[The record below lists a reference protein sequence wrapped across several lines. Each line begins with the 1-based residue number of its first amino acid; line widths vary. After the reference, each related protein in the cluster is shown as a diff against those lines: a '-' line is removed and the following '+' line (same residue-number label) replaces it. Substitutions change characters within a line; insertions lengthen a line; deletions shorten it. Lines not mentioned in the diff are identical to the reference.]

1 MLDILRA
8 ILRFLGQV
16 LEWVVDFFQWL
27 FVKVAV
33 LVFDAVIAVLS
44 AIPVPDWLDDLAGNI
59 ANIDPGVMFFVA
71 PLQIETGLTWLLS
84 AYLLRFLI
92 RRLPVVG

>member
-1 MLDILRA
+1 MIDVLKA
-8 ILRFLGQV
+8 ILRFLGNI
-16 LEWVVDFFQWL
+16 LEWIVDFFQWL

-44 AIPVPDWLDDLAGNI
+44 LIPVPDWLDEIAPNI
-59 ANIDPGVMFFVA
+59 TAIDPGIMFFAA
-71 PLQIETGLTWLLS
+71 PLQLGTGLTWIIS

>member
-1 MLDILRA
+1 MGEILMA

-33 LVFDAVIAVLS
+33 LVFDAIIAVLTL
-44 AIPVPDWLDDLAGNI
+44 IPVPDWLESIAPNI
-59 ANIDPGVMFFVA
+59 TAIDPGVMFFA
-71 PLQIETGLTWLLS
+71 SPLQLGTGLTWLIS

>member
-1 MLDILRA
+1 MGDILMG

-16 LEWVVDFFQWL
+16 VEWVVDFFQWL
-27 FVKVAV
+27 RVKAAV
-33 LVFDAVIAVLS
+33 LVFDAIIAVLS
-44 AIPVPDWLDDLAGNI
+44 LIPVPEWLESISTNGGSLSADILYFI
-59 ANIDPGVMFFVA
+59 APFQFG
-71 PLQIETGLTWLLS
+71 TGFAWVVS

>member
-1 MLDILRA
+1 MGDILMA
-8 ILRFLGQV
+8 ILRFIGDI

-27 FVKVAV
+27 MVKAAT
-33 LVFDAVIAVLS
+33 LIFDAIIAVLS
-44 AIPVPDWLDDLAGNI
+44 AIPVPDWLTGISGNI
-59 ANIDPGVMFFVA
+59 GSINGGVLYFIGPF
-71 PLQIETGLTWLLS
+71 EFGTGMAWVIS